1 MNFKMEPKDFANLA
15 TFVEKYAKGAELIFR
30 SDNSEKLEVLVTL
43 NDGTNCTVV
52 FTKNGFAKV
61 TRARNLSEEL
71 QTKTNY

>member
-1 MNFKMEPKDFANLA
+1 MNFKMEPKDFANFA
-15 TFVEKYAKGAELIFR
+15 TFVEKNAKGAELIFR